1 MSEAAVSNLKDGDPL
16 VFVRDET
23 TKRLPQQAKAMAVEA
38 NAIIEDC
45 LKAIDD
51 RPHREVLVNKDGPPS
66 PSHRPQGAAGIMKG
80 GEKHDPT
87 AHSGDRNL
95 TLPTRFGDVGIRLR
109 NESGRFDLMIG
120 SLNVSTSV
128 PWSRARLKDVRS
140 LLSLTR
146 RAVRSI
152 VLHQEGDEAE
162 QDLLCRI
169 AAAIEANQQDE
180 DVLEGTIRCPNPWR
194 EGAFE
199 LRRTAVP
206 FDKGI
211 RIETPLMHAMKVRL
225 FGGASTPHGGMSPRL
240 DVHHLD
246 LKTRRL
252 GIDPLQWMRMVARG
266 IELDREGNPST

>member
-16 VFVRDET
+16 VFVRDDT
-23 TKRLPQQAKAMAVEA
+23 TKRLPHQAKAMAVEA

-45 LKAIDD
+45 LKAIDE
-51 RPHREVLVNKDGPPS
+51 RPHRQVAVNTDGPQHPNG
-66 PSHRPQGAAGIMKG
+66 RPQGASGIMRAA
-80 GEKHDPT
+80 EDRDPT
-87 AHSGDRNL
+87 ACSGDRNL
-95 TLPTRFGDVGIRLR
+95 TLPTRFGDVGIRIR

-152 VLHQEGDEAE
+152 VLHQEGDQAE

-169 AAAIEANQQDE
+169 AAAIEANQEGD

-199 LRRTAVP
+199 LRRTTVP
-206 FDKGI
+206 FDNGT
-211 RIETPLMHAMKVRL
+211 RIETPLIHVMKVSL
-225 FGGASTPHGGMSPRL
+225 FGGARTPHGGMSPRL

-252 GIDPLQWMRMVARG
+252 GIDPLQWMRMVGRG
-266 IELDREGNPST
+266 IELDREGNSSK